1 MNRSTTFSQLSKV
14 LLTLGVLLFFWTRI
28 GFEQIF
34 VDTDLGRD
42 LSELSNIA
50 QGKTVWLGPRLSAG
64 LHASPIY
71 YYSLYPGLYLS
82 SGNARSVVVTTL
94 FLGCCA
100 VGLLAWFSYKKWG
113 TSGLLAA
120 ALIGL
125 LPWWKSIVIHPGNG
139 YTYAIWL
146 CIGLTGLWFGLPIFL
161 TSLAIG
167 MAIAYH
173 PAAIFALP
181 ILVYE
186 WWRSGHSVV
195 KAVYIAVGL
204 ALPWAPIIAF
214 EIITKGYMV
223 RSWLE
228 NPGASVSMSYSFSL
242 DLLRQAISFSG
253 VPTLLLLIGFC
264 FLAFQSTNRMR
275 WWMFLTLAGVGFFT
289 IVKPLP
295 YHYLLGVT
303 TLFWCTTVLALLQKR
318 LGGMILG
325 IAVFILGF
333 SALTTPPPAIA
344 ERSIP
349 KMERSIEKM
358 LAEYPIATSQ
368 KIAVVAALTQK
379 VEVPQADDYR
389 FFLRM
394 KGFTVL
400 EPTEYSQADVLVEFI
415 EVAPFDWQ
423 QWSNWEI
430 EQFGA
435 KKLVHQTKE
444 GKTDIIVFEKRR

>member
-1 MNRSTTFSQLSKV
+1 
-14 LLTLGVLLFFWTRI
+14 
-28 GFEQIF
+28 
-34 VDTDLGRD
+34 
-42 LSELSNIA
+42 
-50 QGKTVWLGPRLSAG
+50 
-64 LHASPIY
+64 
-71 YYSLYPGLYLS
+71 
-82 SGNARSVVVTTL
+82 
-94 FLGCCA
+94 
-100 VGLLAWFSYKKWG
+100 
-113 TSGLLAA
+113 
-120 ALIGL
+120 
-125 LPWWKSIVIHPGNG
+125 
-139 YTYAIWL
+139 
-146 CIGLTGLWFGLPIFL
+146 
-161 TSLAIG
+161 
-167 MAIAYH
+167 
-173 PAAIFALP
+173 
-181 ILVYE
+181 
-186 WWRSGHSVV
+186 
-195 KAVYIAVGL
+195 
-204 ALPWAPIIAF
+204 
-214 EIITKGYMV
+214 
-223 RSWLE
+223 
-228 NPGASVSMSYSFSL
+228 
-242 DLLRQAISFSG
+242 
-253 VPTLLLLIGFC
+253 
-264 FLAFQSTNRMR
+264 
-275 WWMFLTLAGVGFFT
+275 
-289 IVKPLP
+289 
-295 YHYLLGVT
+295 
-303 TLFWCTTVLALLQKR
+303 
-318 LGGMILG
+318 MILG